1 MTGLRQ
7 CTRLAEIPAADW
19 DALAGGQP
27 FLRHAF
33 LSSLEDSG
41 CLRPESGWLPAHQL
55 LEDADGRL
63 IAALPAYLKGH
74 SWGEYVFDM
83 AWADACARA
92 GIAYYPK
99 LLGAVPFTPVQGPRL
114 LGEAPAR
121 RQLLE
126 ALPGQLRRQGLSGA
140 HVNFT
145 EADDD
150 ALFAGQDGWL
160 SRLGCQFHWFD
171 RGYGHFAGFL
181 EALSSRKRKQLRKE
195 RQRLQGIEL
204 QWLDGDELDEAD
216 WAFVHACY
224 ARTYEVRGREPYLNL
239 EFFLLLAERMPEAL
253 QVVMASRAG
262 RRIAMAFY
270 LRDGQTLYGRYW
282 GALEDI
288 EGLHFECC
296 FYQGIERAL
305 ALGLRRFDAGAQ
317 GEHKLL
323 RGFEPVLT
331 RSWHWL
337 EHPGLRVAVA
347 DSLMQEAQAVRAYA
361 EEARAWLPY
370 RCSDGD

>member
-1 MTGLRQ
+1 M
-7 CTRLAEIPAADW
+7 
-19 DALAGGQP
+19 AG
-27 FLRHAF
+27 A
-33 LSSLEDSG
+33 S
-41 CLRPESGWLPAHQL
+41 
-55 LEDADGRL
+55 
-63 IAALPAYLKGH
+63 
-74 SWGEYVFDM
+74 
-83 AWADACARA
+83 
-92 GIAYYPK
+92 
-99 LLGAVPFTPVQGPRL
+99 
-114 LGEAPAR
+114 
-121 RQLLE
+121 
-126 ALPGQLRRQGLSGA
+126 
-140 HVNFT
+140 
-145 EADDD
+145 
-150 ALFAGQDGWL
+150 
-160 SRLGCQFHWFD
+160 GCQFHWFN
-171 RGYGHFAGFL
+171 RGYRDFQDFL
-181 EALSSRKRKQLRKE
+181 DTLSSRKRKQLRKE

-224 ARTYEVRGREPYLNL
+224 ARTYEVRGREPYLNP

-253 QVVMASRAG
+253 QVVMASLAG

-270 LRDGQTLYGRYW
+270 LRDGQALYGRYW

-305 ALGLRRFDAGAQ
+305 ELGLRRFDAGAQ

-347 DSLMQEAQAVRAYA
+347 DFLMQEAQAVRAYA